1 MMIEGGYE
9 VLGMDSDLYAHCTYG
24 DAPLEVPEI
33 RKDIRDISAMDFEGV
48 EAVIHLAGLSNDA
61 LGDLD
66 PGLTIA
72 INTDAAV
79 FLAETA
85 KKAGVERFVFSS
97 SCSIYGASGD
107 DIIEEN
113 APENP
118 VTPYGKSKILV
129 EEKLNGLADDRF
141 SPVHLRN
148 ATAYGFSPRIRFDL
162 VLNNLVAWAYTTGRV
177 HIKSDGTPW
186 RPIVHVADIAQ
197 AMMVCLR
204 APREAI
210 HRKVFNIGV
219 TKENYQVRDL
229 AEIVKDVVPNT
240 VIEYARDSGP
250 DSRNYRVSFEKF
262 NNTFPDYHP
271 VWNARL
277 GAHEL
282 YQHYQKFGLSLDDF
296 EGPRY
301 RRISHIKRL
310 METDQLGDDLRWKVP
325 PS

>member
-1 MMIEGGYE
+1 MMIETGYE
-9 VLGMDSDLYAHCTYG
+9 VLGMDCDLYAQCTYG
-24 DAPLEVPEI
+24 DEPLDVPEI
-33 RKDIRDISAMDFEGV
+33 RKDIRDITAGDFEGV
-48 EAVIHLAGLSNDA
+48 EAVVHLAGLSNDA

-66 PGLTIA
+66 PDLTLE
-72 INTDAAV
+72 INTNATV
-79 FLAETA
+79 LLAESA
-85 KKAGVERFVFSS
+85 KKAGVNRFVFSS

-107 DIIEEN
+107 DMIDEN
-113 APENP
+113 ALEKP
-118 VTPYGKSKILV
+118 VTPYGQSKVLV
-129 EEKLNGLADDRF
+129 EQKLNCLADDGF

-197 AMMVCLR
+197 AMMLCLR

-210 HRKVFNIGV
+210 HCGIFNVGD

-229 AEIVKDVVPNT
+229 ADIVKDVVPNT
-240 VIEYARDSGP
+240 VIEYAEDCGP
-250 DSRNYRVSFEKF
+250 DSRCYRVSFEKLK
-262 NNTFPDYHP
+262 NTIPDYRP
-271 VWNARL
+271 AWNARL
-277 GAHEL
+277 GAQEL
-282 YQHYQKFGLSLDDF
+282 FEHYQKFGLSLDDF

-310 METDQLGDDLRWKVP
+310 IETDQLHEDLRWKVAC
-325 PS
+325 S